1 MNLPLI
7 NGDKPYK
14 TELGFLYNTLV
25 IKHKVIHSLL
35 IHPSIDGYN
44 YFENERDYWEE

>member
-25 IKHKVIHSLL
+25 IKNKEINSLL
-35 IHPSIDGYN
+35 IHPSIEG
-44 YFENERDYWEE
+44 